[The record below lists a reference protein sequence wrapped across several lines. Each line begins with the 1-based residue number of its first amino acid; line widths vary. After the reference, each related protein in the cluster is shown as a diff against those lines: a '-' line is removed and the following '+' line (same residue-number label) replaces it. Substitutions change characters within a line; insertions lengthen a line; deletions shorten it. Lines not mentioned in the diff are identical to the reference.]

1 MPDTP
6 RQIFVVRH
14 GQASARSHDYDV
26 LSPLG
31 ITQATRLGE
40 RFARGGV
47 RFDAVFCGP
56 RRRHRDTAR
65 HLVDAA
71 RAAGVALPDAIE
83 LPGSDELPLGG
94 ILALWL
100 PRFVDTDPVA
110 RAIAEGRFDY
120 TDDEIRALIG
130 RAMTAWAVGEV
141 ASPSLPSFAMFVA
154 RIADS
159 LAHLRA
165 HAETTLLVTSAGPMA
180 ATLHLC
186 GHHAAPTPAATMALT
201 VAVENCAVSRV
212 VPSSDDQARLVVA
225 DALDVSHLADVERSL
240 M

>member
-1 MPDTP
+1 MATA
-6 RQIFVVRH
+6 QIFVVRH
-14 GQASARSHDYDV
+14 GQASARAHDYDV

-31 ITQATRLGE
+31 ARQAGHLGAH
-40 RFARGGV
+40 FAKSGV

-71 RAAGVALPDAIE
+71 RAAGAETPDAIE
-83 LPGSDELPLGG
+83 LPGSDEIPLGH

-100 PRFVDTDPVA
+100 PRFIDSDPVA
-110 RAIAEGRFDY
+110 RAVAERRFDY
-120 TDDEIRALIG
+120 SDDEIRALLG
-130 RAMTAWAVGEV
+130 RAMTAWADGEV
-141 ASPSLPSFAMFVA
+141 IAPTLPSFAMFAA
-154 RIADS
+154 RIADA

-186 GHHAAPTPAATMALT
+186 GHAAAPTPAATMALT
-201 VAVENCAVSRV
+201 VAIENCAVTRV
-212 VPSSDDQARLVVA
+212 AADGARLVVA
-225 DALDVSHLADVERSL
+225 DALGIAHLPDADRSL

>member
-1 MPDTP
+1 VP
-6 RQIFVVRH
+6 RQIFVIRH
-14 GQASARSHDYDV
+14 GQASARSRDYDV

-31 ITQATRLGE
+31 ARQAARLGE
-40 RFARGGV
+40 RFAQQGPRI
-47 RFDAVFCGP
+47 DAVFSGP

-65 HLVDAA
+65 HLIEAA
-71 RAAGVALPDAIE
+71 RAAGAELPDAIE
-83 LPGSDELPLGG
+83 LPGSDELPLPG

-100 PRFVDTDPVA
+100 PRFVATDPVA
-110 RAIAEGRFDY
+110 RAVAEQRFDY
-120 TDDEIRALIG
+120 GDDDIRALLG
-130 RAMTAWAVGEV
+130 RAMTAWASGEV

-154 RIADS
+154 RIADA

-186 GHHAAPTPAATMALT
+186 GHPAAATPEATMALT
-201 VAVENCAVSRV
+201 VAVENCALTRV
-212 VPSSDDQARLVVA
+212 AADDVRLTIA
-225 DALDVSHLADVERSL
+225 DALDVSHLADAERTL

>member
-1 MPDTP
+1 MP

-14 GQASARSHDYDV
+14 GQASARSRDYDV

-31 ITQATRLGE
+31 AAQAARVGA
-40 RFARGGV
+40 RFARSGV

-65 HLVDAA
+65 HLVEAA
-71 RAAGVALPDAIE
+71 RAAGAALPDAIE
-83 LPGSDELPLGG
+83 LPGSDELPLGA

-110 RAIAEGRFDY
+110 RAVVERRFDY
-120 TDDEIRALIG
+120 SDDEIRALIA
-130 RAMTAWAVGEV
+130 RAMTAWATGEV
-141 ASPSLPSFAMFVA
+141 AAPSLPSFAMFVA

-186 GHHAAPTPAATMALT
+186 GHPAAATPEAMMALT
-201 VAVENCAVSRV
+201 VAIENCAVTRV
-212 VPSSDDQARLVVA
+212 VPEADDEARLVVA
-225 DALDVSHLADVERSL
+225 DALDVSHLGDAERTL

>member
-1 MPDTP
+1 MP

-31 ITQATRLGE
+31 ITQAARLGE
-40 RFARGGV
+40 RFARAGLG
-47 RFDAVFCGP
+47 FDAIFCGP

-65 HLVDAA
+65 HLIEAA
-71 RAAGVALPDAIE
+71 RAAGADLPEPIE
-83 LPGSDELPLGG
+83 LPDSDELPLGA

-110 RAIAEGRFDY
+110 RAIVERRFDY
-120 TDDEIRALIG
+120 SDDEIRALIG

-141 ASPSLPSFAMFVA
+141 ASPSLPSFAMFVS

-186 GHHAAPTPAATMALT
+186 GHGAAATPEAMMALT
-201 VAVENCAVSRV
+201 VAIENCAITRV
-212 VPSSDDQARLVVA
+212 VADEVRLVVA
-225 DALDVSHLADVERSL
+225 DALDISHLGQAERTL

>member
-1 MPDTP
+1 MP

-14 GQASARSHDYDV
+14 GQASARSRDYDV
-26 LSPLG
+26 LSSLG
-31 ITQATRLGE
+31 AAQAARLGE
-40 RFARGGV
+40 RFAKSGV
-47 RFDAVFCGP
+47 RVDAVFCGP
-56 RRRHRDTAR
+56 RRRHHDTAR
-65 HLVDAA
+65 HLVEAA

-100 PRFVDTDPVA
+100 PRFVDSDPVA

-120 TDDEIRALIG
+120 SDDEIRALIG
-130 RAMTAWAVGEV
+130 RAMTAWATGEV

-186 GHHAAPTPAATMALT
+186 GHKVAATPAATMALT
-201 VAVENCAVSRV
+201 VAIENCAVTRV
-212 VPSSDDQARLVVA
+212 VPSSDDEARLVVA
-225 DALDVSHLADVERSL
+225 DALDVSHLLDAERSL
-240 M
+240 L

>member
-1 MPDTP
+1 VP

-31 ITQATRLGE
+31 AQQAARLGE
-40 RFARGGV
+40 RFARAGLV
-47 RFDAVFCGP
+47 FDAVFCGP

-65 HLVDAA
+65 HLVEAA
-71 RAAGVALPDAIE
+71 RAAGATVPDAIE
-83 LPGSDELPLGG
+83 LPASDELPLGA

-100 PRFVDTDPVA
+100 PRFVDSDPVA
-110 RAIAEGRFDY
+110 RAISEGRFDY
-120 TDDEIRALIG
+120 SDDEIRALLG
-130 RAMTAWAVGEV
+130 RAMTAWAEGEV
-141 ASPSLPSFAMFVA
+141 AAPSLPSFAMFVA
-154 RIADS
+154 RIGDS

-186 GHHAAPTPAATMALT
+186 GHAAAPTAAATMALT
-201 VAVENCAVSRV
+201 VAIENCAVTRV
-212 VPSSDDQARLVVA
+212 VADEVRLVVA

>member
-40 RFARGGV
+40 RFAKSGV
-47 RFDAVFCGP
+47 RFAAVFCGP
-56 RRRHRDTAR
+56 RRRPRDTAR

-71 RAAGVALPDAIE
+71 RAAGAELPDAIE
-83 LPGSDELPLGG
+83 RPGSDELPLGG

-110 RAIAEGRFDY
+110 RAIAEARFDY
-120 TDDEIRALIG
+120 TDDEIRARIG

-165 HAETTLLVTSAGPMA
+165 HAATTLLVTSAGPLA

-212 VPSSDDQARLVVA
+212 VPSSDDDARLVVA

>member
-1 MPDTP
+1 VPS
-6 RQIFVVRH
+6 QIFVVRH

-26 LSPLG
+26 LSALG
-31 ITQATRLGE
+31 ARQAARVGE
-40 RFARGGV
+40 RFAQAGM

-56 RRRHRDTAR
+56 RRRHRDSAR

-71 RAAGVALPDAIE
+71 RAAGAELPEPIE

-100 PRFVDTDPVA
+100 PRFVDSDPVA

-120 TDDEIRALIG
+120 SDEQIRGLIA
-130 RAMTAWAVGEV
+130 RAMTAWADGEV
-141 ASPSLPSFAMFVA
+141 AAASLPSFATFVA
-154 RIADS
+154 RIGDS

-165 HAETTLLVTSAGPMA
+165 HAETTLLITSAGPMA

-186 GHHAAPTPAATMALT
+186 GHAAAPTPAATMALT
-201 VAVENCAVSRV
+201 VAVENCAVTRV
-212 VPSSDDQARLVVA
+212 VAEGVRLVVA
-225 DALDVSHLADVERSL
+225 DALDVSHLSDVERSL
-240 M
+240 L

>member
-1 MPDTP
+1 
-6 RQIFVVRH
+6 
-14 GQASARSHDYDV
+14 
-26 LSPLG
+26 
-31 ITQATRLGE
+31 
-40 RFARGGV
+40 RFARSGL

-65 HLVDAA
+65 HLVEAA
-71 RAAGVALPDAIE
+71 RGAGAELPDAIE
-83 LPGSDELPLGG
+83 LPDSDELPLGA

-100 PRFVDTDPVA
+100 PGVVERDPVA
-110 RAIAEGRFDY
+110 RAIAEQRFEHSDE
-120 TDDEIRALIG
+120 EIRAVLG
-130 RAMTAWAVGEV
+130 SAMTAWAVGEV

-165 HAETTLLVTSAGPMA
+165 HAATTLLVTSAGPMA

-186 GHHAAPTPAATMALT
+186 GHAAAPTAEATMKLT
-201 VAVENCAVSRV
+201 VAIENCAVTRV
-212 VPSSDDQARLVVA
+212 VADDARLVIA
-225 DALDVSHLADVERSL
+225 NALDVSHLADAERTL

>member
-1 MPDTP
+1 M
-6 RQIFVVRH
+6 RH

-31 ITQATRLGE
+31 ARQAARLGE
-40 RFARGGV
+40 RFARAGV
-47 RFDAVFCGP
+47 RFDAVFAGP
-56 RRRHRDTAR
+56 RRRHRDSAR
-65 HLVDAA
+65 HLVEAA
-71 RAAGVALPDAIE
+71 RAAGVELPDAIE
-83 LPGSDELPLGG
+83 LPGSDELPLGA

-100 PRFVDTDPVA
+100 PRFIETDPVA

-120 TDDEIRALIG
+120 SDDEIRTLIG
-130 RAMTAWAVGEV
+130 RAMTDWAIGEV
-141 ASPSLPSFAMFVA
+141 ASPSLPSFAMFLA
-154 RIADS
+154 RIGDS

-186 GHHAAPTPAATMALT
+186 GHGAAPTPEATMALT
-201 VAVENCAVSRV
+201 VAIENCAVTRV
-212 VPSSDDQARLVVA
+212 VADGVRLVIG
-225 DALDVSHLADVERSL
+225 DALDVSHLADAERSL

>member
-1 MPDTP
+1 M
-6 RQIFVVRH
+6 RQIYVVRH
-14 GQASARSHDYDV
+14 GQASARARDYDV

-31 ITQATRLGE
+31 AQQAARLGSE
-40 RFARGGV
+40 LARAGIH
-47 RFDAVFCGP
+47 FDAVFCGP

-65 HLVDAA
+65 HLIDAA
-71 RAAGVALPDAIE
+71 RAAGAELPDAIE
-83 LPGSDELPLGG
+83 LPGSDELPLGS

-100 PRFVDTDPVA
+100 PSMIQRGDPVA
-110 RAIAEGRFDY
+110 RAIAEQRFEHSDE
-120 TDDEIRALIG
+120 EIRRVLG
-130 RAMTAWAVGEV
+130 GAMIAWAVGEV

-165 HAETTLLVTSAGPMA
+165 HAATTLLVTSAGPMA

-186 GHHAAPTPAATMALT
+186 GHAAAPTAEATMKLT
-201 VAVENCAVSRV
+201 VAIENCAVTRV
-212 VPSSDDQARLVVA
+212 VADDARLVIA
-225 DALDVSHLADVERSL
+225 NALDVSHLADAERTL

>member
-1 MPDTP
+1 VESANDA

-14 GQASARSHDYDV
+14 GQASARARDYDV

-31 ITQATRLGE
+31 ARQAARLGE
-40 RFARGGV
+40 HFATSGV

-71 RAAGVALPDAIE
+71 RAAGAETPDAIE
-83 LPGSDELPLGG
+83 LPGSDEIPLGH

-100 PRFVDTDPVA
+100 PRFVDSDPVA
-110 RAIAEGRFDY
+110 RAIAEQRFEHS
-120 TDDEIRALIG
+120 DDEIRTLLG
-130 RAMTAWAVGEV
+130 RAMMAWAVGEV
-141 ASPSLPSFAMFVA
+141 AAESLPSFAMFVA
-154 RIADS
+154 RIGDS

-165 HAETTLLVTSAGPMA
+165 HAATTLLVTSAGPMA

-186 GHHAAPTPAATMALT
+186 GHDAASTAAATMALT
-201 VAVENCAVSRV
+201 VAIENCAVTRV
-212 VPSSDDQARLVVA
+212 VADGARLVIA
-225 DALDVSHLADVERSL
+225 EALAIAHLPEDERTL

>member
-1 MPDTP
+1 MP
-6 RQIFVVRH
+6 REIFVVRH

-31 ITQATRLGE
+31 IRQAARLGE
-40 RFARGGV
+40 RFATSGV

-71 RAAGVALPDAIE
+71 RAAGVELPDAIE
-83 LPGSDELPLGG
+83 LPGSDELPLAA
-94 ILALWL
+94 ILALWV
-100 PRFVDTDPVA
+100 PRFIDSDPVA
-110 RAIAEGRFDY
+110 RAIAERRFDY
-120 TDDEIRALIG
+120 SDDEIRALIA

-141 ASPSLPSFAMFVA
+141 ASPSLPSFAMFVT

-186 GHHAAPTPAATMALT
+186 GHPAAATPEATMALT
-201 VAVENCAVSRV
+201 VAITNCAVTRV
-212 VPSSDDQARLVVA
+212 AADELRLTIA
-225 DALDVSHLADVERSL
+225 DALDVSHLGDDERTL

>member
-1 MPDTP
+1 MPS
-6 RQIFVVRH
+6 QIFVVRH
-14 GQASARSHDYDV
+14 GQASARAHDYDV

-31 ITQATRLGE
+31 ARQAAHLGTH
-40 RFARGGV
+40 FAAAGV

-65 HLVDAA
+65 HLVEAA

-83 LPGSDELPLGG
+83 LPGSDELPLAG

-100 PRFVDTDPVA
+100 PRYVATDPVA
-110 RAIAEGRFDY
+110 RAVAERRFDY
-120 TDDEIRALIG
+120 TDDEIRALLG
-130 RAMTAWAVGEV
+130 RAMTAWADDEV
-141 ASPSLPSFAMFVA
+141 ASPSLPSFGMFVA

-186 GHHAAPTPAATMALT
+186 GHAAAPTPAATMALT
-201 VAVENCAVSRV
+201 VAIENCAVTRV
-212 VPSSDDQARLVVA
+212 TDDGARLVVA
-225 DALDVSHLADVERSL
+225 DALGVAHLPAADRSL

>member
-1 MPDTP
+1 VP

-31 ITQATRLGE
+31 AQQAARLGE
-40 RFARGGV
+40 RFARAGLV
-47 RFDAVFCGP
+47 FDAVFCGP

-65 HLVDAA
+65 HLVEAA
-71 RAAGVALPDAIE
+71 RAAGATVPDAIE
-83 LPGSDELPLGG
+83 LPASDELPLGA

-100 PRFVDTDPVA
+100 PRFVDSDPVA
-110 RAIAEGRFDY
+110 RAISEGRFDY
-120 TDDEIRALIG
+120 SDDEIRALLG
-130 RAMTAWAVGEV
+130 RAMTAWAEGEV
-141 ASPSLPSFAMFVA
+141 AAPSLPSFAMFVA
-154 RIADS
+154 RIGDS

-165 HAETTLLVTSAGPMA
+165 HAEPTLLVTSAGPMA

-186 GHHAAPTPAATMALT
+186 GHAAAPTAAATMALT
-201 VAVENCAVSRV
+201 VAIENCAVTRV
-212 VPSSDDQARLVVA
+212 VADEVRLVVA